1 MTNCKVGDLAIIVH
15 ARHPENIGKIV
26 EVVRVGVKGD
36 RSPAVGM
43 RGGVVFRG
51 SKWADGTTWWVRS
64 KGSPLY
70 AGDDRKIPVM
80 ERVFNDRYLRPIP
93 KLDEPTNVTT
103 NEDLGVPA

>member
-1 MTNCKVGDLAIIVH
+1 MTNCKVGDLAVIVR
-15 ARHPENIGKIV
+15 AIYPENIGKIV
-26 EVVRVGVKGD
+26 EVVRIGVKGD

-43 RGGVVFRG
+43 PGGVVFRG
-51 SKWADGTTWWVRS
+51 DKWAPGTTWWIRS

-70 AGDDRKIPVM
+70 AGDSRKIPVM
-80 ERVFNDRYLRPIP
+80 ERAMNDRCLRPIP